1 MHSLNSNPL
10 TDSLSH
16 ILLLLTYKERPLRPD
31 KDNDNLTINSD
42 IWDTDY
48 NSDNWK
54 TEFITIFVDVYL
66 CDDDDN
72 DDDYEIK

>member
-1 MHSLNSNPL
+1 M
-10 TDSLSH
+10 T
-16 ILLLLTYKERPLRPD
+16 
-31 KDNDNLTINSD
+31 SD

-72 DDDYEIK
+72 DDDYEIR